1 MKHCGYSYSIPLALI
16 AALAAVWLLVNVSS
30 DDSLARL
37 RHDGTIRI
45 GYAVEA
51 PYAFVTQDGTVTGE
65 SPEIAKR
72 IVRSIGIEQIAWR
85 QAEFGSLLA
94 ELEAGRI
101 DVVAAGMFITPERKM
116 QVAFSTPTF
125 QVRPGL
131 LVCAGNPLLLHS
143 YKELA
148 TRDVTVAVLSGSVEQ
163 NTLSRLGVPAG
174 KLLAVPDA
182 RTGIAAVT
190 SGLAAGMAISSPTAR
205 WIAKHGKEHVEAVEP
220 TAKGDSESLG
230 LGAFAFRKEDRALLE
245 AWNRAL
251 ESYIGTK
258 EHLALVSRFG
268 FTAEELPPTAKGKPE
283 SRP

>member
-1 MKHCGYSYSIPLALI
+1 MKQRVFSYSIALALI
-16 AALAAVWLLVNVSS
+16 VAVAAVWLLLNVSR
-30 DDSLARL
+30 DDSLTRL
-37 RHDGTIRI
+37 RDAGTIRI

-72 IVRSIGIEQIAWR
+72 IVKAIGIDQITWR
-85 QAEFGSLLA
+85 QAEFGSLIA

-101 DVVAAGMFITPERKM
+101 DVVAAGMFVTPERKM

-131 LVCAGNPLLLHS
+131 LVPAGNPLRLHS

-148 TRDVTVAVLSGSVEQ
+148 THEVTVAVLNGSVEES
-163 NTLSRLGVPAG
+163 TLRRLGVPAER
-174 KLLAVPDA
+174 LLAVPDT

-205 WIAKHGKEHVEAVEP
+205 WIAKHGKEQVEAAEP
-220 TAKGDSESLG
+220 PAQMDRDSLG
-230 LGAFAFRKEDRALLE
+230 LGAFAFRKEDRELLA

-251 ESYIGTK
+251 DGYIGTK
-258 EHLALVSRFG
+258 EHLGMVSRFG
-268 FTAEELPPTAKGKPE
+268 FTTAELPPTAKGKSE

>member
-1 MKHCGYSYSIPLALI
+1 MLI
-16 AALAAVWLLVNVSS
+16 VAIAAVWLLVNVSK

-37 RHDGTIRI
+37 RNAGTIRI

-65 SPEIAKR
+65 SPEIAKH
-72 IVRSIGIEQIAWR
+72 IAKTIGIDQITWR
-85 QAEFGSLLA
+85 QAEFGSLIN

-101 DVVAAGMFITPERKM
+101 DVVAAGMFVTPERKM
-116 QVAFSTPTF
+116 QVAFSAPTF

-131 LVCAGNPLLLHS
+131 LVPAGNPLRLYS

-148 TRDVTVAVLSGSVEQ
+148 THDVTVAVLNGSVEE
-163 NTLSRLGVPAG
+163 NTLRRLGVPSRR
-174 KLLAVPDA
+174 LLAVPDTL
-182 RTGIAAVT
+182 TGLAAVT

-205 WIAKHGKEHVEAVEP
+205 WIAQHSKEQVEAAEAPARV
-220 TAKGDSESLG
+220 ASDSLG

-251 ESYIGTK
+251 DGYIGTK
-258 EHLALVSRFG
+258 EHLTLVSRFG
-268 FTAEELPPTAKGKPE
+268 FTADELPPTAKGKSEP
-283 SRP
+283 RP

>member
-1 MKHCGYSYSIPLALI
+1 MKQRGYSYSIPLALI
-16 AALAAVWLLVNVSS
+16 VAIAAVWLLVNVSS

-37 RHDGTIRI
+37 RHAGTIRI

-65 SPEIAKR
+65 SPEIAKH
-72 IVRSIGIEQIAWR
+72 IAKAIGIDQITWR
-85 QAEFGSLLA
+85 QAEFGSLIA

-131 LVCAGNPLLLHS
+131 LVPAGNPLRLHS

-148 TRDVTVAVLSGSVEQ
+148 THDVTVAVLSGSVEE
-163 NTLSRLGVPAG
+163 NTLRRLGVSAG
-174 KLLAVPDA
+174 RLLAVPDT
-182 RTGIAAVT
+182 RTGLAAVT

-205 WIAKHGKEHVEAVEP
+205 WLAMHSKEQVEAAEAPATV
-220 TAKGDSESLG
+220 DSESLG
-230 LGAFAFRKEDRALLE
+230 LGAFAFRKEDRELLE

-251 ESYIGTK
+251 DGYIGTK

-268 FTAEELPPTAKGKPE
+268 FTAEELPTTTKGKSEP
-283 SRP
+283 RP

>member
-1 MKHCGYSYSIPLALI
+1 MKERGYSYIVAIALI
-16 AALAAVWLLVNVSS
+16 VAVAAVWLLLHISS
-30 DDSLARL
+30 DDSLSRL
-37 RHDGTIRI
+37 RRGTIRI

-51 PYAFVTQDGTVTGE
+51 PYAFVTEDGTVTGE

-72 IVRSIGIEQIAWR
+72 TAKALGINQVTWR
-85 QAEFGSLLA
+85 QAEFGSLIA

-125 QVRPGL
+125 QVRPAL
-131 LVCAGNPLLLHS
+131 LVPRGNPLRLHS
-143 YKELA
+143 YQQLA
-148 TRDVTVAVLSGSVEQ
+148 AHEVNVSVISGSVEEK
-163 NTLSRLGVPAG
+163 TLRRLGVSAVR
-174 KLLAVPDA
+174 LFAVPDM

-205 WIAKHGKEHVEAVEP
+205 WIARHRAEDLEAVE
-220 TAKGDSESLG
+220 GGNESLG
-230 LGAFAFRKEDRALLE
+230 LGAFAFRKDDRELLA

-251 ESYIGTK
+251 SGYIGTK
-258 EHLALVSRFG
+258 DHLALVSRFG
-268 FTAEELPPTAKGKPE
+268 FTAQELPPPKGSSE